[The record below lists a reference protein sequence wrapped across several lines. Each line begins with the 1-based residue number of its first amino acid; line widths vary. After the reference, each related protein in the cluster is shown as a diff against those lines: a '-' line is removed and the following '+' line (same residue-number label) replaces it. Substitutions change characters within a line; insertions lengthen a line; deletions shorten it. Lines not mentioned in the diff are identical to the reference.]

1 MTPSESIKIVI
12 RLQRRPDGGLRVWSD
27 DVPGLVLSHSDAD
40 RVMADIIPAVETIMA
55 DMLGCAVRASELVSA
70 DSIIPMARRPR
81 TLAERMQYLAARLFT
96 AGEETREYAAAPCP
110 V

>member
-12 RLQRRPDGGLRVWSD
+12 HLQRRPDGGLRVWSD
-27 DVPGLVLSHSDAD
+27 DVPGLVLSHADAD

-55 DMLGCAVRASELVSA
+55 EVLGCAVRASELVSA
-70 DSIIPMARRPR
+70 SSVLPASRRPQ
-81 TLAERMQYLAARLFT
+81 TLGARVRELTVRLFA
-96 AGEETREYAAAPCP
+96 AGEETREYAAVPCP